1 MSEEIS
7 PTRNRSEDNPSQP
20 AAVHA
25 QGDMTLEELER
36 IRQRARKILPASE
49 SKIYLVP
56 ITPLSAEAEEQ
67 ARKAGK
73 AIVENGEQLRAL
85 HDLIRAEQ
93 QFSAP

>member
-7 PTRNRSEDNPSQP
+7 LTRNRSEDNPSQP

-25 QGDMTLEELER
+25 QGEMTLEELER

-56 ITPLSAEAEEQ
+56 IAPLSAEAEEQ
-67 ARKAGK
+67 AGK

-85 HDLIRAEQ
+85 YDLIRAEQ